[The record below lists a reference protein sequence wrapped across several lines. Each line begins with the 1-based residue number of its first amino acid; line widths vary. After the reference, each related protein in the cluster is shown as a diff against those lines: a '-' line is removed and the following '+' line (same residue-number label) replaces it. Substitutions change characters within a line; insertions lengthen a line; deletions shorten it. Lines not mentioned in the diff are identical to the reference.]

1 MDAKRVGA
9 LISAQRRA
17 QGMTQQQL
25 ADRIGVTN
33 RAVSKWE
40 TGQGLPDI
48 AVLPELAQA
57 LGCTVDELLAGKLTG
72 KQAAA
77 EEQTDVSEKETSR
90 KTLLASVQ
98 QPVDDTGIDAATD
111 ACCTRPVVRWP
122 RILLGLIGL
131 GGIVAGCSFAFSGL
145 MGNNGQALRSAVVLF
160 CGLFCCQQAVFAG
173 RLRRQIAASLR
184 RNYFF

>member
-1 MDAKRVGA
+1 M
-9 LISAQRRA
+9 
-17 QGMTQQQL
+17 
-25 ADRIGVTN
+25 
-33 RAVSKWE
+33 
-40 TGQGLPDI
+40 
-48 AVLPELAQA
+48 
-57 LGCTVDELLAGKLTG
+57 TG